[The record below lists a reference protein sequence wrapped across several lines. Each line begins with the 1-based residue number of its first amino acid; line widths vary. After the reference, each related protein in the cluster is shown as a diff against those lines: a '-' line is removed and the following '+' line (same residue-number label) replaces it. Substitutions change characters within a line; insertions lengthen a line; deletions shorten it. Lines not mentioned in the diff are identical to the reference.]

1 MTPEEIAEALRA
13 TEALLF
19 RWEGLV
25 LTPYLC
31 SASVP
36 TIGLGSTRYLDGRP
50 VMLTDPPIT
59 KEHALM
65 LARHQ
70 IRREYMRAVRAYCP
84 NVTDPRKV
92 AALTSLCYNIG
103 PGAFRASTLRR
114 RIIAEDWDAV
124 PDQWMRWDRAG
135 GRQVRGLTAR
145 RAAELKLWM
154 A

>member
-1 MTPEEIAEALRA
+1 MTPEEIAEALRI

-25 LTPYLC
+25 LKPYLC

-36 TIGLGSTRYLDGRP
+36 TIGLGSTRYLDGRA
-50 VMLTDPPIT
+50 VLLTDPPIT

-70 IRREYMRAVRAYCP
+70 IRRRYMRAVRGACP
-84 NVTDPRKV
+84 NVTQPNKV

-103 PGAFRASTLRR
+103 PGAFQASTLRR
-114 RIIAEDWDAV
+114 KINAEDWDAV
-124 PDQWMRWDRAG
+124 PCQWMRWDRAG
-135 GRQVRGLTAR
+135 GRQIKGLTAR
-145 RAAELKLWM
+145 RADELRAWNK
-154 A
+154 